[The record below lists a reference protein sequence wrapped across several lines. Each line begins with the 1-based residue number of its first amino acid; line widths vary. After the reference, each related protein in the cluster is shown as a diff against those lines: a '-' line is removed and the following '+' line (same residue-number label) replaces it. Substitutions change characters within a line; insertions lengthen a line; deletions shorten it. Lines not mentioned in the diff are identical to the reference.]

1 LAELDNRWQLP
12 EDGSS
17 LERQIRSRA
26 SASHGLRELPSKA
39 LAAEDAAA
47 AHNPYHDWI
56 ETHAASEFEDLA
68 ATLEGLLERQG
79 KPLRGRVVAHDAAS
93 SLIQQPLPHGPLGG
107 TCALRQLS

>member
-1 LAELDNRWQLP
+1 MAEQDNRWQLP

-79 KPLRGRVVAHDAAS
+79 KPLRGRVVS
-93 SLIQQPLPHGPLGG
+93 SRRRQQPDSAAIPHVPLGG